1 MFRFRIKS
9 KFPTGFTLMEAVVG
23 VAIFAIL
30 LVGIIGVY
38 TALTRAVK
46 VSRERTVITALA
58 DNYLEIVRNLPYSQV
73 GTVAGNPNG
82 NLPDSPN
89 PVTITMES
97 TLYRIYYE
105 ITYVDDPADGTIA
118 AGTDPAPNDYKDV
131 KMFVENTATGVI
143 SYFLTTVS
151 PQGLESME
159 NAGALIVNVFDS
171 QGQPVSGA
179 NVHIENLI
187 INPNIIVNRSTD
199 ATGRWIEVGLP
210 ESVNGYHI
218 VVSKAGYSSDQTYP
232 ITPQNPNPIK
242 PDATIVNGEI
252 TEVSLF
258 IDLLSNLTVRTLDQF
273 CQPQSGVDVNIRGDK
288 LIGTAPDVYKLN
300 QDFTSAAG
308 QIVLNSIEWD
318 TYTPTLLTGQ
328 NLFVRGTSPI
338 QKITVLPGTSQVF
351 TIILGNSTTDYS
363 LLVIVKD
370 AATGTALEG
379 ANVHLIK
386 GGSTPQDYFG
396 TTGGSV
402 WVQTDWT
409 AGPGQGLI
417 GSPDRYFV
425 DDGNIDINSVPTG
438 VRLNKIAGRYVASGW
453 LESSTFDTGTVNTD
467 YTTLTFEPQSQS
479 PDTLIRFQVASNNDM
494 LTWDYLGPDGTPGTY
509 YTVSGTTLNPI
520 HDNDRYIRYKVYLDT
535 TDDKKT
541 PVITSMNINY
551 VSGCSTPGQ
560 AFFPDLTV
568 GNNYDLE
575 VTLAGYQDFTVNSLD
590 ITTHNVLEVLMSP

>member
-396 TTGGSV
+396 MTGGSV

>member
-1 MFRFRIKS
+1 M
-9 KFPTGFTLMEAVVG
+9 
-23 VAIFAIL
+23 
-30 LVGIIGVY
+30 
-38 TALTRAVK
+38 
-46 VSRERTVITALA
+46 
-58 DNYLEIVRNLPYSQV
+58 
-73 GTVAGNPNG
+73 
-82 NLPDSPN
+82 
-89 PVTITMES
+89 
-97 TLYRIYYE
+97 
-105 ITYVDDPADGTIA
+105 
-118 AGTDPAPNDYKDV
+118 
-131 KMFVENTATGVI
+131 
-143 SYFLTTVS
+143 
-151 PQGLESME
+151 
-159 NAGALIVNVFDS
+159 
-171 QGQPVSGA
+171 
-179 NVHIENLI
+179 
-187 INPNIIVNRSTD
+187 
-199 ATGRWIEVGLP
+199 P